1 MPASVSRSRAV
12 EPNRAARWRWLLIL
26 PGFIAVLAG
35 VVFSLP
41 ASLIAHTLPSAVHAE
56 DFSGSVMHGAAAKL
70 SVYARDAGA
79 IEWRLHP
86 LSLLVARVVA
96 DIHWV
101 KVGFVIDG
109 TADFDRDGFAAHD
122 IRGGGPIESLTDLGV
137 APGWRGTASLKFDEL
152 KSDFNKPLVAV
163 GEIEV
168 ANLSSAGIA
177 AGTDLGGYM
186 LQLVPGSV
194 GPDGSFSANIKD
206 TGGPVEV
213 LAQIRISPAARTGL
227 LTGTLKE
234 RPEAS
239 PSLRN
244 QLQSLAQIRPPDSA
258 GRFPLEL
265 EFTF

>member
-1 MPASVSRSRAV
+1 MPASLSRSRAV
-12 EPNRAARWRWLLIL
+12 EPTQPARWRWPLVLL
-26 PGFIAVLAG
+26 GFIGVLAG

-41 ASLIAHTLPSAVHAE
+41 ASVIAHVLPSAVHVE
-56 DFSGSVMHGAAAKL
+56 DLSGSVTHGAAAKL

-86 LSLLVARVVA
+86 LSLLRAHVVA

-109 TADFDRDGFAAHD
+109 TADIDRGGFAAHD
-122 IRGGGPIESLTDLGV
+122 IRGGGPIESLTDIGV
-137 APGWRGTASLKFDEL
+137 AAGWRGTASLKFDEL

-177 AGTDLGGYM
+177 AGTDLGGYL

-194 GPDGSFSANIKD
+194 SPDGSISATLKD
-206 TGGPVEV
+206 TGGPLEV
-213 LAQIRISPAARTGL
+213 LAQIQISPAARTGL
-227 LTGTLKE
+227 LSGTLKE

-239 PSLRN
+239 PALRN
-244 QLQSLAQIRPPDSA
+244 QLQSMAQIRPRDSA
-258 GRFPLEL
+258 GRFPVDL